1 MERSGAWRLRSG
13 HGVCRVFSHHLA
25 FPRAACV
32 VGRSHI
38 TGGRVEGE
46 KVRAYGNSGLKVTF
60 YCDLD
65 EGETGVFVGREE
77 KACSL
82 LTKAAKTVESCSKP
96 SKS

>member
-1 MERSGAWRLRSG
+1 MGCAEYSAVIWHFQGQ
-13 HGVCRVFSHHLA
+13 RVLWVEATS
-25 FPRAACV
+25 P
-32 VGRSHI
+32 
-38 TGGRVEGE
+38 GGRVEGE